1 MKSII
6 TKAPGHNG
14 NIHNLTEYGDELKD
28 RKMKGECREKA
39 TSTIWARKTKSG
51 T

>member
-1 MKSII
+1 MKSIM

-14 NIHNLTEYGDELKD
+14 KSQSLTENGDELKD

-39 TSTIWARKTKSG
+39 MSTMWARKTKSG